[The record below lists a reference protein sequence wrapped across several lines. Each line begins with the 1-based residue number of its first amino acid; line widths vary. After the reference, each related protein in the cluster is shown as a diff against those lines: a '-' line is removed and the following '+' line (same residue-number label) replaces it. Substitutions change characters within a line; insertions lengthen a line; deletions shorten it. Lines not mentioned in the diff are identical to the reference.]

1 MTEATSDGPTDDPTD
16 ESAWTP
22 ALTITVGTR
31 WAVCRHH
38 RHPIPVQ
45 LVRVSGEVDRTTS
58 ALLAAMLAGTLTDAV
73 RVGTRR
79 VVVDTAAMT
88 FCGVRG
94 LRVLLRTAV
103 LAERLDVVYALTGL
117 SPRLTRLAA
126 RQRPD
131 PPIYPGRAAAIAA
144 VGLGRPWLPVRAS
157 VPARRSS

>member
-1 MTEATSDGPTDDPTD
+1 MTEATADDPTD

-31 WAVCRHH
+31 WAVCSHH

-45 LVRVSGEVDRTTS
+45 LVRVCGVADLTTS
-58 ALLAAMLAGTLTDAV
+58 ALLAAMLAGALTAAA

-88 FCGVRG
+88 FCGARG
-94 LRVLLRTAV
+94 LRVLLLTAV

-131 PPIYPGRAAAIAA
+131 TPIYPDRAAAVTA
-144 VGLGRPWLPVRAS
+144 VGLGPPWLPVRAS
-157 VPARRSS
+157 LPARRSS